1 MIAMAMLTEHQMVP
15 IAGRTGAMLD
25 DAASEIVSRVGGIQS
40 HVGKENSLSSELAA
54 VVTMT
59 YSELHVAWRRHY
71 RAIPPKKMSRD
82 ILELGIAW
90 KIQESKLGGLGAAVK
105 RQIAELAR
113 TMEAKSDLAKPRA
126 ISLKPGARLLRA
138 WNGVTH
144 EVLVVEDGFL
154 WAERKWRSLSAIAR
168 KITGTRWS
176 GPRFFGLIASTLTD
190 TSDQKLKVSDH
201 E

>member
-1 MIAMAMLTEHQMVP
+1 MAILTEHLTVP
-15 IAGRTGAMLD
+15 IASPT
-25 DAASEIVSRVGGIQS
+25 DAQIDSAPAEIVNRVEGVQS
-40 HVGKENSLSSELAA
+40 QVGKENSLSSELAA
-54 VVTMT
+54 IVTMT
-59 YSELHVAWRRHY
+59 YAELHLAWRRHY

-90 KIQESKLGGLGAAVK
+90 KIQENKLGGLGAAVK
-105 RQIAELAR
+105 RQIAELAS

-138 WNGVTH
+138 WEGVTH

-154 WAERKWRSLSAIAR
+154 WAGRTWRSLSAIAR
-168 KITGTRWS
+168 AITGTRWS
-176 GPRFFGLIASTLTD
+176 GPRFFGLKVTTDSNASK
-190 TSDQKLKVSDH
+190 QKAGVSDH

>member
-1 MIAMAMLTEHQMVP
+1 MTMLTEDQMVP
-15 IAGRTGAMLD
+15 IDGPTGAMLD

-40 HVGKENSLSSELAA
+40 HAGSETSLTSELTAIA
-54 VVTMT
+54 MMT
-59 YSELHVAWRRHY
+59 YTELHLAWRRHY
-71 RAIPPKKMSRD
+71 RAVPPKKMSRD

-113 TMEAKSDLAKPRA
+113 TMQAKSDLAKPRA

-144 EVLVVEDGFL
+144 EVMVGEEGFL
-154 WAERKWRSLSAIAR
+154 WAGRTWRSLSAIAR
-168 KITGTRWS
+168 EITGTRWS
-176 GPRFFGLIASTLTD
+176 GPRFFGLKVHTD
-190 TSDQKLKVSDH
+190 SNVSEHKAGATDH

>member
-1 MIAMAMLTEHQMVP
+1 MVP
-15 IAGRTGAMLD
+15 IANPTGAGID
-25 DAASEIVSRVGGIQS
+25 NAAAEIVSRVGGIQS
-40 HVGKENSLSSELAA
+40 HADNENSLSSELAA
-54 VVTMT
+54 IATMT

-71 RAIPPKKMSRD
+71 RAVPPKKMSRD

-90 KIQESKLGGLGAAVK
+90 KIQENKLGGLGTAVK

-113 TMEAKSDLAKPRA
+113 TMETKSDLAKPRA
-126 ISLKPGARLLRA
+126 ISPKPGARLLRA

-154 WAERKWRSLSAIAR
+154 WAGRTWCSLSAIAR
-168 KITGTRWS
+168 EITGTRWS
-176 GPRFFGLIASTLTD
+176 GPRFFGLTATTVPD
-190 TSDQKLKVSDH
+190 TSNQKSKVCDY

>member
-1 MIAMAMLTEHQMVP
+1 MAMLTELLTVP
-15 IAGRTGAMLD
+15 IGGPTGALLD
-25 DAASEIVSRVGGIQS
+25 EVPTEIGTHVSSPPS
-40 HVGKENSLSSELAA
+40 HAGNEISLSSELTAIA
-54 VVTMT
+54 MMT

-71 RAIPPKKMSRD
+71 RAVPPKKMSRD

-90 KIQESKLGGLGAAVK
+90 KIQESKLGGLGTAVK
-105 RQIAELAR
+105 RRIAHFAR
-113 TMEAKSDLAKPRA
+113 IMEAKSDLAKPRA

-154 WAERKWRSLSAIAR
+154 WAGRTWRSLSAIAR
-168 KITGTRWS
+168 EITGTRWS
-176 GPRFFGLIASTLTD
+176 GPRFFGLTATTVPD
-190 TSDQKLKVSDH
+190 TSNQKSKVCDH